1 MTPTPNTPPRSSS
14 PGAATCPSGEILP
27 AAGAFSNDDLIAKA
41 GIVVGLWDLMLFSSG
56 NPAARQK
63 RADVMHVAV
72 SNLQSALLKQSE
84 RVAR

>member
-14 PGAATCPSGEILP
+14 PGAATSPPAILP
-27 AAGAFSNDDLIAKA
+27 AGGAFSNDDLIAKA

-72 SNLQSALLKQSE
+72 SNLQAALLKQSE